1 MAGRHRLRSRASGA
15 RLNPMPDVTPVV
27 NVALVLLIVFMVV
40 MPMIRE
46 GVEVETPE
54 ARNSK
59 QLEEAAEQLVVLS
72 VRENGDLY
80 VNLTQVSR
88 GTLKEELALA
98 YRGQEGRPVVI
109 KGARNL
115 PYSEI
120 LELMEVC
127 QGIGA
132 PSVDLMARK
141 EEP

>member
-1 MAGRHRLRSRASGA
+1 
-15 RLNPMPDVTPVV
+15 MPDITPVV
-27 NVALVLLIVFMVV
+27 NVALVLLVVFMVV

-46 GVEVETPE
+46 GIDVETPE
-54 ARNSK
+54 AKTSE

-72 VRENGDLY
+72 VQDDGAVF
-80 VNLTQVSR
+80 VNLTQVDKT
-88 GTLKEELALA
+88 TLKDELALA
-98 YRGQEGRPVVI
+98 YRGLEGSPVII

-141 EEP
+141 EK

>member
-1 MAGRHRLRSRASGA
+1 MAGRHKLRTRHQGGRIS
-15 RLNPMPDVTPVV
+15 PMPNITPVV

-46 GVEVETPE
+46 GIEVETPQ
-54 ARNSK
+54 ARTSE
-59 QLEEAAEQLVVLS
+59 QLEDAAEQLVVLS
-72 VRENGDLY
+72 VLSDGSVF
-80 VNLTQVSR
+80 VNLTRVDR
-88 GTLKEELALA
+88 HTIKDELTLA
-98 YRGQEGRPVVI
+98 YRGMEGSPVII

-120 LELMEVC
+120 IELMEVC

-141 EEP
+141 ER